1 MNDIT
6 ITQAHVDAW
15 DYLLARL
22 ANVNAVSGIMGY
34 FQARTGFET
43 MYGFYE
49 DGGIA
54 KGLDYDSFI
63 RDKKAYG
70 IGAWDKW
77 YEKAGLWN
85 LSKRSG
91 YGISTLENQLELFYE
106 ELKGLTYA
114 NLRESL
120 KHVDNPEDAAELMY
134 TLYLPEENRWSK
146 LHNDICEYSHLFYTR
161 FVHPKH
167 TVRYVEITDEEVWAM
182 SRPHFLGKRI
192 SKAYKGETY
201 QHITTAKNGKW
212 YSVYYNGQICWIRAK
227 GGVLVEREETYGEH
241 NDSYSA

>member
-22 ANVNAVSGIMGY
+22 VNVNAVSGIMGY

-54 KGLDYDSFI
+54 KGLDY
-63 RDKKAYG
+63 
-70 IGAWDKW
+70 
-77 YEKAGLWN
+77 
-85 LSKRSG
+85 
-91 YGISTLENQLELFYE
+91 QLELFYE

-146 LHNDICEYSHLFYTR
+146 LHNDICEYSHMFYTR

-212 YSVYYNGQICWIRAK
+212 YSVYYDGQICWIRAK